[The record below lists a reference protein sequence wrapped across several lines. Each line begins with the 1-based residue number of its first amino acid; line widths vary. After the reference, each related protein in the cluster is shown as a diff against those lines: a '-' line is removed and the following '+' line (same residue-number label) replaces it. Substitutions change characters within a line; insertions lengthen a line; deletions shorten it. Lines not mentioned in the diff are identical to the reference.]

1 VCRPFVQ
8 CSAQVSPDEA
18 RSKLCSLEGGSSG
31 VCCQEITKLDGTN
44 LIVRQPDVGIRETVV
59 GLADAVVLRS
69 IDIGESFLQNV
80 TNTRS
85 KANLVPGTSSPEAQ
99 HAMFMLASPGVLERG
114 KACLIAMETA
124 RNLVRE
130 AHSELTF
137 HSILF
142 EIHLFLIIWIGGDNN
157 DRKTNGSRPKLFDK
171 TN

>member
-31 VCCQEITKLDGTN
+31 VCCEEITKLDGTN
-44 LIVRQPDVGIRETVV
+44 LMVRQDVGIRASVE

-80 TNTRS
+80 TSTRS
-85 KANLVPGTSSPEAQ
+85 KSNLVPGDTSPEAQ

-130 AHSELTF
+130 AKSELTF
-137 HSILF
+137 
-142 EIHLFLIIWIGGDNN
+142 
-157 DRKTNGSRPKLFDK
+157 
-171 TN
+171 